1 MLWLGAAIVVLVF
14 VGIILKFDTKLCL
27 IFGGALMCLLGGDL
41 SQAVPAYCASLVNG
55 TIVYYTCISLGYST
69 VMKTMGCTDHIIYA
83 ALGPL
88 SKVKKIIVPATVV
101 VTWFF
106 MQALSSAAT
115 CAAVEGSIMI
125 PIMTALGVPAATAA
139 ATILIGAGG
148 CGPSLNPGGPF
159 YVASAQADP
168 LGEASG
174 AGMVSVGFVPGCIGI
189 IIAGIGVM
197 IMGKLLD
204 KGDAKANEE
213 AARKA
218 MEAASTFKVNPLYAI
233 MPLIPLILIL
243 LANYTP
249 LLEAKVFDV
258 PTCMFCG
265 FVLSLIVFRSKFK
278 EVSTAFFKGQ
288 GDAFFSIITLM
299 AAAAV
304 FVKGMNVIGITGA
317 IVEAMK
323 ANPSIAKFGAAYIPM
338 LIAALSGSGNAA
350 CFAFIESVL
359 PHSHEIGIDHNKL
372 SVLCC
377 TSGSWGRAISP
388 VAAVTVVLAGISGV
402 EPLNMVKLTIVP
414 ILAISVFYLFIL
426 V

>member
-1 MLWLGAAIVVLVF
+1 MLWLGAAITVLVF

-27 IFGGALMCLLGGDL
+27 ILGGALMCLLGGQL
-41 SQAVPAYCASLVNG
+41 SAAVPAYCASVVNG

-83 ALGPL
+83 LLGPL
-88 SKVKKIIVPATVV
+88 SKVKKGLVPLTTII
-101 VTWFF
+101 TWFF

-139 ATILIGAGG
+139 AAILVGTG
-148 CGPSLNPGGPF
+148 CGPTLNPGGTF
-159 YVASAQADP
+159 YVASAEADP

-174 AGMVSVGFVPGCIGI
+174 VGMVSAGFVPGCIAVVF
-189 IIAGIGVM
+189 AGIGVM
-197 IMGKLLD
+197 IMGKILD
-204 KGDAKANEE
+204 KGDTQGSEE

-218 MEAASTFKVNPLYAI
+218 METAASFKVNPLYAI
-233 MPLIPLILIL
+233 MPLIPLMLILI
-243 LANYTP
+243 ANYTP
-249 LLEAKVFDV
+249 LLDQKVFDV

-265 FVLSLIVFRSKFK
+265 FALSLLVFMKDYK
-278 EVSTAFFKGQ
+278 TVSTAFFRGQ

-304 FVKGMNVIGITGA
+304 FVKGMGAVGITNA

-323 ANPSIAKFGAAYIPM
+323 NNPSIAKVGAAYIPM
-338 LIAALSGSGNAA
+338 LIAMLSGSGNAA

-372 SVLCC
+372 SVVCC
-377 TSGSWGRAISP
+377 GSGSWGRSWSP
-388 VAAVTVVLAGISGV
+388 VAAVTVVLCGIAGVDPMSV
-402 EPLNMVKLTIVP
+402 VKITALP
-414 ILAISVFYLFIL
+414 MIL
-426 V
+426 VGLIYILVLL

>member
-1 MLWLGAAIVVLVF
+1 MIWLGAAIVVLVF

-27 IFGGALMCLLGGDL
+27 IFGGALMCLLGGGL

-148 CGPSLNPGGPF
+148 CGPSLNPGGTF

-174 AGMVSVGFVPGCIGI
+174 AGMVSVGFVPGIIGI
-189 IIAGIGVM
+189 FIAGIGVM

-243 LANYTP
+243 TANYTP
-249 LLEAKVFDV
+249 LLDAKIFDV

-265 FVLSLIVFRSKFK
+265 FVLALIVFMKDYK
-278 EVSTAFFKGQ
+278 TVSTAFFRGQ

-304 FVKGMNVIGITGA
+304 FVKGMGAIGITNA

-323 ANPSIAKFGAAYIPM
+323 NNPSIAKFGAAYIPM
-338 LIAALSGSGNAA
+338 IIGMLSGSGNAA

-372 SVLCC
+372 SVVCVG
-377 TSGSWGRAISP
+377 SGSWGRTWSP
-388 VAAVTVVLAGISGV
+388 VAAVTVVLCGISGA
-402 EPLNMVKLTIVP
+402 EPMDVIKLTAVPLIV
-414 ILAISVFYLFIL
+414 IAAMYIIVLL
-426 V
+426 

>member
-1 MLWLGAAIVVLVF
+1 MIWVGAAIVVLTF

-27 IFGGALMCLLGGDL
+27 ILGGALMCLLGGGL

-69 VMKTMGCTDHIIYA
+69 VMKTMGCTDHVIYA

-88 SKVKKIIVPATVV
+88 SKVKKGLVPLTTII
-101 VTWFF
+101 TWFF

-115 CAAVEGSIMI
+115 CAAVEGTIMI
-125 PIMTALGVPAATAA
+125 PIMTALGVPAATATA
-139 ATILIGAGG
+139 AILIGTGI
-148 CGPSLNPGGPF
+148 GPSLNPGGTF

-174 AGMVSVGFVPGCIGI
+174 VGMVSAAFVPGCIALVLG
-189 IIAGIGVM
+189 GIGVM
-197 IMGKLLD
+197 IMGKILD
-204 KGDAKANEE
+204 KNDAKGSEEE
-213 AARKA
+213 AKKA
-218 MEAASTFKVNPLYAI
+218 MEAAGSFKVNPLYAV
-233 MPLIPLILIL
+233 MPLIPLFIILI
-243 LANYTP
+243 ANYTP
-249 LLEAKVFDV
+249 LLDAKIFDV

-265 FVLSLIVFRSKFK
+265 FVLALIVFMKDYK
-278 EVSTAFFKGQ
+278 TVSTAFFRGQ

-304 FVKGMNVIGITGA
+304 FVKGMNVIGIITA

-338 LIAALSGSGNAA
+338 IIAMLSGSGNAA

-372 SVLCC
+372 SVVCC
-377 TSGSWGRAISP
+377 GSGSWGRSWSP
-388 VAAVTVVLAGISGV
+388 VAAVTVVLCGISGS
-402 EPLNMVKLTIVP
+402 EPMDVIKLTAVPLIIIAAMYIIV
-414 ILAISVFYLFIL
+414 LL
-426 V
+426 

>member
-1 MLWLGAAIVVLVF
+1 MVWLGAAIVVLTF

-27 IFGGALMCLLGGDL
+27 ILGGALMCLFSGQL
-41 SQAVPAYCASLVNG
+41 SAAVPAYCASLVNG

-148 CGPSLNPGGPF
+148 CGPSLNPGGTF

-168 LGEASG
+168 MGEASG
-174 AGMVSVGFVPGCIGI
+174 VGMVSAAFVPGCIALLLG
-189 IIAGIGVM
+189 GIGVM

-204 KGDAKANEE
+204 KADAKGSEE

-218 MEAASTFKVNPLYAI
+218 MEAAGSFKVNPLYAV
-233 MPLIPLILIL
+233 MPLIPLMLIL

-249 LLEAKVFDV
+249 LLDAKVFDV

-265 FVLSLIVFRSKFK
+265 FALSLIVFMKDYK
-278 EVSTAFFKGQ
+278 NVSTAFFRGQ

-304 FVKGMNVIGITGA
+304 FVKGMGAIGITNA

-338 LIAALSGSGNAA
+338 VIAMLSGSGNAA

-372 SVLCC
+372 SVVCVG
-377 TSGSWGRAISP
+377 SGSWGRTWSP
-388 VAAVTVVLAGISGV
+388 VAAVTVVLCGISGA
-402 EPLNMVKLTIVP
+402 EPMDVIKLTCVPCIIIAAMYIIV
-414 ILAISVFYLFIL
+414 LL
-426 V
+426 

>member
-1 MLWLGAAIVVLVF
+1 MVWLGAAIVVLTF

-27 IFGGALMCLLGGDL
+27 ILGGALMCLFSGQL
-41 SQAVPAYCASLVNG
+41 SAAVPAYCASLVNG

-69 VMKTMGCTDHIIYA
+69 VMKTMGCTDHVIYA

-88 SKVKKIIVPATVV
+88 SKVKKGLVPLTTII
-101 VTWFF
+101 TWFF

-115 CAAVEGSIMI
+115 CAAVEGTIMI
-125 PIMTALGVPAATAA
+125 PIMTALGVPAATATA
-139 ATILIGAGG
+139 AILIGTGI
-148 CGPSLNPGGPF
+148 GPSLNPGGTF

-174 AGMVSVGFVPGCIGI
+174 VGMVSAAFVPGCIALLIG
-189 IIAGIGVM
+189 GIGVM

-204 KGDAKANEE
+204 KADAKGSEE

-218 MEAASTFKVNPLYAI
+218 MEAAGSFKVNPLFAV
-233 MPLIPLILIL
+233 MPIIPLILIL

-249 LLEAKVFDV
+249 LLDAKVFDV

-265 FVLSLIVFRSKFK
+265 FALSLIVFMKDYK
-278 EVSTAFFKGQ
+278 TVSTAFFRGQ

-304 FVKGMNVIGITGA
+304 FVKGMGAIGITNA

-338 LIAALSGSGNAA
+338 VIAMLSGSGNAA

-372 SVLCC
+372 SVVCC
-377 TSGSWGRAISP
+377 GSGSWGRSWSP
-388 VAAVTVVLAGISGV
+388 VAAVTVVLCGISGT
-402 EPLNMVKLTIVP
+402 EPMDVIKLTAVPCIV
-414 ILAISVFYLFIL
+414 IAAMYIIVLL
-426 V
+426 